1 MKKDENGTGAKKP
14 PFKTSADKL
23 FDENA
28 NGKDRSSIAR
38 IRGYLLAG
46 ILVTAPI
53 TITVYLTYIFLSFV
67 DTKVGLILPDEWYRA
82 LYGHTT
88 IPGIGLIVAITF
100 FVCVGWLA
108 TNFLGRI
115 VIMVS
120 EKILARM
127 PIIRT
132 IYGATKQVL
141 ETVMTSQS
149 NAFREVVMFEY
160 PRKGIWSVGFVTGT
174 SEGEV
179 QEKTE
184 QETMNIFLPTT
195 PNPTSGFLLF
205 IPRKDLIFMEMTVEE
220 GIKLVVSGG
229 MISPDPSAR
238 HERKRLRETGEGIS
252 ANSANKASKKE
263 NRKQDK

>member
-1 MKKDENGTGAKKP
+1 MSKKDHRNPGIKQPLYKS
-14 PFKTSADKL
+14 SADKL
-23 FDENA
+23 FQENIK
-28 NGKDRSSIAR
+28 GRDRSTMAR
-38 IRGYLLAG
+38 LRGYLLAG

-53 TITVYLTYIFLSFV
+53 TITVYLTYNFLAFV
-67 DTKVGLILPDEWYRA
+67 DNNVAHVLPEEWYRA

-88 IPGIGLIVAITF
+88 IPGVGLIVAILF
-100 FVCVGWLA
+100 FVLVGWFA
-108 TNFLGRI
+108 TNFLGRFI
-115 VIMVS
+115 IHIS
-120 EKILARM
+120 ERILARM

-132 IYGATKQVL
+132 VYSATKQVF

-160 PRKGIWSVGFVTGT
+160 PRKGIWSIGFVTGT

-179 QEKTE
+179 QDLTE

-205 IPRKDLIFMEMTVEE
+205 IPKKDLIFLEMTVEE

-229 MISPDPSAR
+229 MIAPEP
-238 HERKRLRETGEGIS
+238 KKQNKIQKETDEKLL
-252 ANSANKASKKE
+252 ANK
-263 NRKQDK
+263 Q